1 MIKRS
6 RLSHGEDK
14 SRTAIGEDCG
24 VKALWSEG
32 VVERRRCGANALGSA
47 GEFDRSIGS
56 HHASQERIEV
66 LPGTAHC

>member
-32 VVERRRCGANALGSA
+32 VVERTHWEAPESSI
-47 GEFDRSIGS
+47 DRSDLTTQ
-56 HHASQERIEV
+56 ARN
-66 LPGTAHC
+66 A